1 MTKNKA
7 ITPSW
12 RIHLIRKTRRASH
25 AMAKRSMA
33 TGWSDIH
40 EAAES
45 GNTDSVIMIRQGPLQ
60 FLFSLK

>member
-25 AMAKRSMA
+25 TMAKSNMA
-33 TGWSDIH
+33 IGWSDIQ
-40 EAAES
+40 EALDS
-45 GNTDSVIMIRQGPLQ
+45 DNTDSVIIIR
-60 FLFSLK
+60 